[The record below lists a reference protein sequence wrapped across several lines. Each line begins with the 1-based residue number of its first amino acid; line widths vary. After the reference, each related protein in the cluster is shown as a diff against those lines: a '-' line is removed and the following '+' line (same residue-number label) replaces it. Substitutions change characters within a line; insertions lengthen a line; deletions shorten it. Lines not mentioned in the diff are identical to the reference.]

1 MATSSMDVKG
11 ISPEL
16 VLHGPVSRSLAGGT
30 CRIVKDRFPKVKE
43 IFAGAATDPDPGFPE
58 QGDKKAR
65 QSRSDALFFPVW
77 AGTDSV
83 GSYPPAFI
91 LK

>member
-11 ISPEL
+11 ISPEF
-16 VLHGPVSRSLAGGT
+16 VLQGPVPRSLAGGT

-43 IFAGAATDPDPGFPE
+43 IFAGAAAGPGPGCPE

-65 QSRSDALFFPVW
+65 QSGSDALFFPVR
-77 AGTDSV
+77 AGADPV
-83 GSYPPAFI
+83 GVYPRAFI
-91 LK
+91 PK